1 MFRRLRPLIALLL
14 AAGPTACARTP
25 DTDPRMVSEW
35 MHTLYGVV
43 RSERIGPPVAS
54 RMLGYLSLALY
65 EGMAAATP
73 GMPTLA
79 GSVNGIATLPE
90 ADPGQRYDATVVA
103 VAAERA
109 ALDSFMVAALP
120 STRAALGALAD
131 SLLAARTGLGLD
143 PEVVERSL
151 ELGRQIGNAIV
162 AASRGDGF
170 AETRGRP
177 YAPPAGPGFWYN
189 DAPGAL
195 YSAQSVSGIT
205 DFVGLDNPAN
215 TLRPGSASDRGLVL
229 DRPKAGNPSLP
240 ALNIAGVTEPF
251 WREVRP
257 FFLQRWNECTIP
269 EPPPYSTDTASAL
282 YRDAREVYDIKAAL
296 TPEQHAIALYW
307 ADNPGETGT
316 PAGHW
321 VAIASQMISERQ
333 LSAPQAA
340 RLFVATA
347 MAQSDAFVAAWGYKF
362 EYNLLRPRAYIRRLI
377 DPSWEPGIPTPP
389 FPEYPAGHS
398 TQSTAAAGVVASML
412 GDTPF
417 TDSTSIAI
425 GHSARQFAS
434 FTEAADEAG
443 MSRLYGGIH
452 FRAGNEAG
460 RVLGRCI
467 AERVIARLPAV
478 AP

>member
-1 MFRRLRPLIALLL
+1 MSPRFRSLLLVQVALLL
-14 AAGPTACARTP
+14 GGCARTP

-54 RMLGYLSLALY
+54 RLLGYLSIALY
-65 EGMAAATP
+65 EGMASATP

-79 GSVNGIATLPE
+79 GAVNGISALPA
-90 ADPGQRYDATVVA
+90 ADPEQRYDATLVA
-103 VAAERA
+103 VEAERA

-120 STRAALGALAD
+120 STRATLGRLAD
-131 SLLAARTGLGLD
+131 SLVAARTDLGID
-143 PEVVERSL
+143 PAVVERSL
-151 ELGRQIGNAIV
+151 ALGRQIGAAVV
-162 AASRGDGF
+162 AASRSDGF

-189 DAPGAL
+189 DAPGVL
-195 YSAQSVSGIT
+195 YSAQSVSGVT

-215 TLRPGSASDRGLVL
+215 TMRAGAASDRGLVL
-229 DRPKAGNPSLP
+229 DRPKDPNATLP

-257 FFLQRWNECTIP
+257 FFLRTWNECTIAD
-269 EPPPYSTDTASAL
+269 PPAYSTDTASAM

-296 TPEQHAIALYW
+296 TPEQHTIALYW

-321 VAIASQMISERQ
+321 IAIASQMISERR
-333 LSAPQAA
+333 LSAPEAA

-347 MAQSDAFVAAWGYKF
+347 TAQSDAFVAAWGYKF
-362 EYNLLRPRAYIRRLI
+362 EYNLIRPRAYIRRVI
-377 DPSWEPGIPTPP
+377 DPTWEPDIPTPP

-398 TQSTAAAGVVASML
+398 TQSTAAAGVAAALL

-417 TDSTSIAI
+417 ADSTSVSI
-425 GHSARQFAS
+425 GHAVREFPSFSA
-434 FTEAADEAG
+434 AADEAG

-467 AERVIARLPAV
+467 AERVLERLPSTTQ
-478 AP
+478 

>member
-1 MFRRLRPLIALLL
+1 MSHTRRSILALALIVAS
-14 AAGPTACARTP
+14 GGCTRVPE
-25 DTDPRMVSEW
+25 TDPRMVSEW

-54 RMLGYLSLALY
+54 RLMAYLSIAMY
-65 EGMAAATP
+65 EGMAAVTP
-73 GMPTLA
+73 ELPTLA
-79 GSVNGIATLPE
+79 GAVNGIETMPTAE
-90 ADPGQRYDATVVA
+90 PGQQYDATLVA
-103 VAAERA
+103 IGAERA

-131 SLLAARTGLGLD
+131 SLIASRTDLGLD
-143 PEVVERSL
+143 PAVVERSL
-151 ELGRQIGNAIV
+151 ALGRQIGDAVV
-162 AASRGDGF
+162 AASRTDGF

-177 YAPPAGPGFWYN
+177 YAPPSGPGFWYN
-189 DAPGAL
+189 DSPGAL
-195 YSAQSVSGIT
+195 YTAQSVSGIT

-215 TLRPGSASDRGLVL
+215 AMRPGAASDRGLVL

-257 FFLQRWNECTIP
+257 FFLRTWDECTIGD
-269 EPPPYSTDTASAL
+269 PPAYSTDTASAM
-282 YRDAREVYDIKAAL
+282 YRDAKEVYDIKAGL

-333 LSAPQAA
+333 LTAA
-340 RLFVATA
+340 EAVRLFVATTT
-347 MAQSDAFVAAWGYKF
+347 AQADAFVAAWGYKF
-362 EYNLLRPRAYIRRLI
+362 QYNLIRPRAYIRRVI
-377 DPSWEPGIPTPP
+377 DPTWEPDIPTPP

-398 TQSTAAAGVVASML
+398 TQSTAAGGVAAALL

-425 GHSARQFAS
+425 GHAARRFES

-460 RVLGRCI
+460 RVLGACI
-467 AERVIARLPAV
+467 AERVMERLPSTV
-478 AP
+478 Q